1 MLPKKNSK
9 YTLFYWFIFYSTL
22 FPRNWV
28 QFLFIASM
36 HLNIASWLR
45 SVGKRCWHS
54 PSDAFKGLHTRTQH
68 YSIIFI
74 VPDTLESSLWL
85 NVNLAKIIGN
95 QISVTSNHLPLFRVN
110 FLNDSNTIFNS
121 SITDRVWLYFLKLT

>member
-54 PSDAFKGLHTRTQH
+54 PSDAFKGFHTRTQH